1 MINPINHSLTP
12 HTAARYKVEP
22 YVMTADIY
30 SVEHHTGRGGWSW
43 HTGSAGWAYRL
54 IVETLLDVT
63 RHGDVLTI
71 ATELPHDWPAASLSY
86 QFGSSRYDITLRNS
100 SGEYRLTL
108 DGTELPQGKIP
119 LIDDGQSHQVEI
131 ALGNNATG

>member
-30 SVEHHTGRGGWSW
+30 SVESHTGRGGWSW
-43 HTGSAGWAYRL
+43 YTGSAGWAYRL
-54 IVETLLDVT
+54 IVETLLGVT

-71 ATELPHDWPAASLSY
+71 ATELPHDWPAPSTTA
-86 QFGSSRYDITLRNS
+86 RMEVNR
-100 SGEYRLTL
+100 
-108 DGTELPQGKIP
+108 
-119 LIDDGQSHQVEI
+119 
-131 ALGNNATG
+131 